1 MADLD
6 RFFPKDDAALAR
18 TADLSFS
25 ESAQGMLPSAILT
38 ISYAVRERIEAG
50 AEVTQFTVGDFD
62 PKLFPVPAE
71 LKAGIIAAVEDD
83 QTNYPP
89 AHGTPEL
96 RQAIRDL
103 YARTLGL
110 DYPLDSVV
118 VCAGARG
125 IIYSAVR
132 CLVSPGEKVVTP
144 TPGWNNDY
152 FSQLAGADHVQVT
165 SRPEDSFMPTAEA
178 LAPHLDGARLLV
190 ICSPMN
196 PAGTMIR
203 REQLEA
209 ICEQIVSENARR
221 EANGERL
228 LYLVYDQVYRMLTF
242 GDIEHVTPFDV
253 VPEMARYTL
262 FTDAI
267 SKSFAA
273 TGLRVGW
280 LVGPPQVAA
289 KVKALMTHVGGWA
302 ARPIQLGTAELLN
315 DDAAMD
321 RYLAKFK
328 AGLEQRLTMLYDA
341 TQRWKA
347 EGLPVDAIA
356 PQGAIYLSV
365 RFDLEGRPGFPDAD
379 AVRLYLLNEAGCA
392 IVPFSAFGDTVNKG
406 WVRFSVGA
414 VGEDEMS
421 ACLPRIEK
429 ALRKAVS

>member
-6 RFFPKDDAALAR
+6 RFFPQGDDALAR
-18 TADLSFS
+18 SADLSFS
-25 ESAQGMLPSAILT
+25 ETAQGMLPSRILT
-38 ISYAVRERIEAG
+38 ISYAVKARIAAG
-50 AEVTQFTVGDFD
+50 AEVTQFTVGDFS
-62 PKLFPVPAE
+62 PKQFQVPAE
-71 LKAGIIAAVEDD
+71 LKAGAIEALEAD

-96 RQAIRDL
+96 REAIRNL
-103 YARTLGL
+103 YERTLGL
-110 DYPLDSVV
+110 DYPLESVV

-125 IIYSAVR
+125 IIYSAFQ

-144 TPGWNNDY
+144 SPGWNNHY

-165 SRPEDSFMPTAEA
+165 SRPEDAFMPTAEG
-178 LAPHLDGARLLV
+178 LAPHLEGARLLV

-196 PAGTMIR
+196 PAGTMIQR
-203 REQLEA
+203 DQLKA
-209 ICEQIVSENARR
+209 ICEHIVSENKRR

-228 LYLVYDQVYRMLTF
+228 LYLVYDHVYRLLTY
-242 GDIEHVTPFDV
+242 GDHEHITPLDV

-302 ARPIQLGTAELLN
+302 ARPIQLGTAKLLN
-315 DDAAMD
+315 DDAAME
-321 RYLAKFK
+321 RYLTEFK
-328 AGLEQRLTMLYDA
+328 GGLKQRLTMLYDA

-347 EGLPVDAIA
+347 AGLPVDAIA

-392 IVPFSAFGDTVNKG
+392 IVPFGAFGDDVNTG
-406 WVRFSVGA
+406 LVRFSVGA
-414 VGEDEMS
+414 VGIDEMN